1 MKRIISLLIC
11 AMLLLTM
18 FAGCARQAAEN
29 KPDGQAKTT
38 VADSKP
44 EDTKSAEVKE
54 PTTLKFWTLEMDN
67 MGGYLDGF
75 VDRFNAANSDIKVEA
90 TIIPG
95 TAADFETKLNAAKMS
110 GLTPDCVYI
119 VLSSLAPWGSRGEFL
134 ILDDYIAK
142 WDQRADFLDSAI
154 EMGKVGGKY
163 MGLGVY
169 PAPVEFV
176 YRKDM
181 FEAAGLD
188 PAKPPKNW
196 EELKEYAV
204 KLTKKDAKGNI
215 IQAGLDIPTI
225 DFFLNI
231 SEPFM
236 LMNGA
241 QVIDEVNM
249 KPMLTEPAVIETL
262 EYLYSLVKEG
272 VSLPHD
278 WQKKETMPFMNGMG
292 AMAFLQ
298 VQDIKNLLKNK
309 PELDGKVL
317 FGSPIQNKK
326 AASFCGYRLFSI
338 MKDTKYAD
346 QSWKLMDAFCSKEEM
361 KIRVDDWGVIP
372 VRKSL
377 QDLYIQK
384 DIEVNK
390 IIIETVAAGK
400 GAFSIPWVNILYKY
414 YSVAYESIM
423 QGKVTPAEAMKTA
436 QEQILA
442 EIQ

>member
-1 MKRIISLLIC
+1 MKKIISLLISII
-11 AMLLLTM
+11 LVLTM
-18 FAGCARQAAEN
+18 FAGCSKKAEITS
-29 KPDGQAKTT
+29 A
-38 VADSKP
+38 
-44 EDTKSAEVKE
+44 DTKK
-54 PTTLKFWTLEMDN
+54 PITLKFWTLEMDN

-75 VDRFNAANSDIKVEA
+75 VKRFNAANPDIKVEA

-134 ILDDYIAK
+134 TLDNYISK
-142 WDQRADFLDSAI
+142 WDQRSDFLDSAI

-181 FEAAGLD
+181 FEAVGLD

-196 EELKEYAV
+196 EELKDYAL

-215 IQAGLDIPTI
+215 TQAGLDIPTI
-225 DFFLNI
+225 DFYLNI

-241 QVIDEVNM
+241 KVIDEINM
-249 KPMLTEPAVIETL
+249 KPMLTDSAVIETL
-262 EYLYSLVKEG
+262 DYMSSLVKAG

-278 WQKKETMPFMNGMG
+278 WQKKETMPFMNGIG

-298 VQDIKNLLKNK
+298 VQDIKNLFKNK
-309 PELDGKVL
+309 PELVGKVL
-317 FGSPIQNKK
+317 YGPPIQNKK
-326 AASFCGYRLFSI
+326 AAAFCGYRLLSI
-338 MKDTKYAD
+338 MKDTKYAN
-346 QSWKLMDAFCSKEEM
+346 QSWKFMEAFTSKEEM
-361 KIRVDDWGVIP
+361 KVRVDQWGVIP

-384 DIEVNK
+384 DPQVNK
-390 IIIETVAAGK
+390 IILDTVAVGK
-400 GAFSIPWVNILYKY
+400 GAFSVPWVNILYKY
-414 YSVAYESIM
+414 YSAAYESII
-423 QGKVTPAEAMKTA
+423 QGKATPADAMKTA

-442 EIQ
+442 EIK